1 MTAPLV
7 LPLCRQRSRE
17 RRQKRKET
25 LALEFREALG
35 SMITAMKAGSSA
47 DNAVRET
54 CREMAFL
61 YGKGSGIYREFYL
74 MQQGLDSHV
83 PLEQLMTEFG
93 ERSSI
98 PDIREF
104 AQTFAIAKRN
114 GGSMTEIMARTIQ
127 LLQDRIAVE
136 KEISVLISARKLE
149 QRIMIMVPF
158 LIVLYLGAAS
168 SLPLVVPDY
177 GYPGVRRGQNTLSG
191 RQKGRTPPTGSGQ
204 TRKAERLPRV
214 LVRTGRQGAARWF
227 QSGQEGRT
235 QCVGS
240 IQDRKAGTAHGF

>member
-1 MTAPLV
+1 
-7 LPLCRQRSRE
+7 
-17 RRQKRKET
+17 
-25 LALEFREALG
+25 
-35 SMITAMKAGSSA
+35 MITAMKAGSSA

-98 PDIREF
+98 PDIRKNHSAF
-104 AQTFAIAKRN
+104 AGPDR
-114 GGSMTEIMARTIQ
+114 GGEGNLCFDQR
-127 LLQDRIAVE
+127 E
-136 KEISVLISARKLE
+136 KAGAEDHDHGPFSDCFVSRGGIGGFFRSALSQHERGPGYDGLP
-149 QRIMIMVPF
+149 RHV
-158 LIVLYLGAAS
+158 YS

>member
-1 MTAPLV
+1 
-7 LPLCRQRSRE
+7 
-17 RRQKRKET
+17 
-25 LALEFREALG
+25 
-35 SMITAMKAGSSA
+35 MITAMKAGSSA

-61 YGKGSGIYREFYL
+61 YGKGSEIYREFYL

-93 ERSSI
+93 ERSSL
-98 PDIREF
+98 PDIQEF
-104 AQTFAIAKRN
+104 AQTFAIAKKN

-168 SLPLVVPDY
+168 EGFFDPLY
-177 GYPGVRRGQNTLSG
+177 HNM
-191 RQKGRTPPTGSGQ
+191 KGILVMTGCLVAYTAACRWSY
-204 TRKAERLPRV
+204 RIMDIRV
-214 LVRTGRQGAARWF
+214 
-227 QSGQEGRT
+227 
-235 QCVGS
+235 
-240 IQDRKAGTAHGF
+240 

>member
-1 MTAPLV
+1 M
-7 LPLCRQRSRE
+7 
-17 RRQKRKET
+17 

-168 SLPLVVPDY
+168 EGFFDPLY
-177 GYPGVRRGQNTLSG
+177 HNM
-191 RQKGRTPPTGSGQ
+191 KGILVMTGCLVTYMAACRWSY
-204 TRKAERLPRV
+204 RIMDIRV
-214 LVRTGRQGAARWF
+214 
-227 QSGQEGRT
+227 
-235 QCVGS
+235 
-240 IQDRKAGTAHGF
+240 